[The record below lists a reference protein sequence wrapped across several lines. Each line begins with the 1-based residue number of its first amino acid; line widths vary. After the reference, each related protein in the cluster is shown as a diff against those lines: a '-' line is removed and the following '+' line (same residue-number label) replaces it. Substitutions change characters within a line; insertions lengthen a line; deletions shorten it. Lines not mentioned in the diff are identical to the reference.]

1 MVHPDRRGSG
11 NTRQL
16 RRQLYGLIL
25 LATSLT
31 ARAADTGESRLQ
43 DATPSDTPI
52 IQNTDIKRLSAHA
65 LLARLIEMRS
75 ANQWGV
81 AGGME
86 ISSSST
92 ALDNAYVRVGRI
104 LTVPHYRGDDID
116 ILRKGL
122 GLDIALPEK
131 GTLHINLYGGRD
143 GISRGKHWLFN
154 PADVV
159 LPGFEGG
166 QWSLGGT
173 LEITRADR
181 QSRRQLMFVPQL
193 LLNINRFTSVP
204 GHMQL
209 AMMYGPWRGTVS
221 GLSEDAGV
229 TPQILLKWSY

>member
-1 MVHPDRRGSG
+1 MVHPDRRGSSS
-11 NTRQL
+11 TQQL

-43 DATPSDTPI
+43 DAAPADTPI
-52 IQNTDIKRLSAHA
+52 IQNTDIKRLSTHA

-75 ANQWGV
+75 ANQWGI
-81 AGGME
+81 ASGME
-86 ISSSST
+86 ITSSSI
-92 ALDNAYVRVGRI
+92 ALDNAYVREDHI

-143 GISRGKHWLFN
+143 GISRGKHWRFN
-154 PADVV
+154 PADVA
-159 LPGFEGG
+159 LPDAGG
-166 QWSLGGT
+166 GRWSLGGT
-173 LEITRADR
+173 LELSRADR

-193 LLNINRFTSVP
+193 LLNIDQFASVP
-204 GHMQL
+204 GRMQL